1 MLLTGALWH
10 HHAMRF
16 LTLCGAVLGLV
27 GVAFAQKAAR
37 TVLPIGD
44 LCGSLLRAEPYVSLP
59 TMTGARWLQGEE
71 SWHFEADNG
80 SQLQRRSAYFGS
92 KDLCDLLAQLGGF
105 DAGSLRAAGQG
116 NWLSV
121 PQERAEAVRAL
132 LDGVRQRLPALVR
145 VDLQLVATFNGAS
158 QVLLARTLECR
169 SGAVEVSAALTDSTN
184 VASMQVEIACNAEIA
199 DPTVRPLRHGAMVVL
214 RPMVAPSG
222 DAALL
227 EVLARTVEPAGNEP
241 LETGL
246 PAMGPLGRGSVRI
259 AEHAT
264 VLRAGLGDK
273 IEQKWTG
280 PLGTE
285 YALVL
290 HAHWTV
296 PPAVRPGS
304 HELEIVSPMG
314 AFTGFRSIAERM
326 EGEEP
331 QLAEGLAVQLLDF
344 DGLLSTGSEPEHYV
358 ALDALAE
365 QVRAGWTGLMAA
377 AVQGAPL
384 ELAVFDAP
392 LGAECGADGA
402 APPGATRL
410 ASARV
415 ACVDDTWAAVTSYQ
429 ERSYIRD
436 WQVEIAQD
444 SRIPSPQVSRT
455 HDGVCMNL
463 RRRGDRVELDGELVV
478 RAPSQ
483 VQRVLLAP
491 PYSAGSTR
499 IVQRDV
505 PEVAVLVE
513 APVVHRLPVR
523 GRLLLK
529 AGTASVLRQSA
540 PGLGAGRELLVVVR
554 PVS

>member
-1 MLLTGALWH
+1 
-10 HHAMRF
+10 MRF
-16 LTLCGAVLGLV
+16 LTIGCALLGWIGA
-27 GVAFAQKAAR
+27 AQAQKAAR

-44 LCGSLLRAEPYVSLP
+44 LCGAVLRAEPYVSLP
-59 TMTGARWLQGEE
+59 GIPGARWLQGEE
-71 SWHFEADNG
+71 SWYVDAETA
-80 SQLQRRSAYFGS
+80 SQLRYRGGYFGG
-92 KDLCDLLAQLGGF
+92 KDLCGLLAQLGGL
-105 DAGSLRAAGQG
+105 DTDSLRTAGQG

-132 LDGVRQRLPALVR
+132 LEGVRQRLPALVR

-169 SGAVEVSAALTDSTN
+169 SGAVEVTSALTDSTT
-184 VASMQVEIACNAEIA
+184 VATMQVEIACNAEIA

-214 RPMVAPSG
+214 RPLVSPSG

-241 LETGL
+241 LETGI
-246 PAMGPLGRGSVRI
+246 PAMGPLGRASMRV

-273 IEQKWTG
+273 LEQKWTG

-285 YALVL
+285 YALVM
-290 HAHWTV
+290 HTHWTV

-304 HELEIVSPMG
+304 HELEVVTPMG
-314 AFTGFRSIAERM
+314 AFTGFRSIAERI
-326 EGEEP
+326 EGDEP
-331 QLAEGLAVQLLDF
+331 KLAEGLAVQLIDF
-344 DGLLSTGSEPEHYV
+344 DGLLTSGSDPEHYV

-365 QVRAGWTGLMAA
+365 QVRAGWTGLFAA
-377 AVQGAPL
+377 AVQGAAL
-384 ELAVFDAP
+384 EISVLDAP
-392 LGAECGADGA
+392 IGVECGADGA

-410 ASARV
+410 AAARV

-436 WQVEIAQD
+436 WQVEVAQD
-444 SRIPSPQVSRT
+444 ARIPSPQVART
-455 HDGVCMNL
+455 HDGICINL
-463 RRRGDRVELDGELVV
+463 RRRGDRVELDGELAI

-483 VQRVLLAP
+483 TQRVLLAP
-491 PYSAGSTR
+491 ALTSGSSTKL
-499 IVQRDV
+499 QRDV

-529 AGTASVLRQSA
+529 AGTPSVLRQAA
-540 PGLGAGRELLVVVR
+540 PGLGAGRELVVVVR
-554 PVS
+554 PMT